1 MTLRPATEKPAF
13 YVYILRCHDQSLYT
27 GYTCNIEKRLRAH
40 NDGTGAKYTRS
51 RRPVVLAAQW
61 DAASKSLAL
70 RWEAGIKRLSRKQ
83 KESLLAHSGDCDFLQ
98 ALLSDK

>member
-1 MTLRPATEKPAF
+1 MTAHSTPEETAF

-27 GYTCNIEKRLRAH
+27 GYTRNVEKRLSAH
-40 NDGTGAKYTRS
+40 NAGTGAKYTRS
-51 RRPVVLAAQW
+51 RRPVALAAQW
-61 DAASKSLAL
+61 GAVSKSLAL